1 MSLVRNYLRDES
13 ALEVSA
19 QTILF
24 IVIAVV
30 IVVIIALVG
39 YNIINSGKSQTE
51 QGMDDFDN
59 LVGDFNSLH

>member
-1 MSLVRNYLRDES
+1 MNLVRNYLNDES

-30 IVVIIALVG
+30 IVVIIAFIG
-39 YNIINSGKSQTE
+39 YNIINSGKAQTE
-51 QGMDDFDN
+51 QGMADFDN
-59 LVGDFNSLH
+59 LVGDYNSLH

>member
-1 MSLVRNYLRDES
+1 MNLVRNYLKSED

-24 IVIAVV
+24 VVIAVV
-30 IVVIIALVG
+30 VVVIIAFVV
-39 YNIINSGKSQTE
+39 YNLINSGKSQTE